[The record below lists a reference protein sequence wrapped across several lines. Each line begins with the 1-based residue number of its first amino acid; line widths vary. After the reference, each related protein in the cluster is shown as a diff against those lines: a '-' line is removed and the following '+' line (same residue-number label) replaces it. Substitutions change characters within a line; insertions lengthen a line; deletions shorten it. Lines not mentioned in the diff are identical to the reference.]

1 LKMKK
6 GTDSFPSINHC
17 RCKCKGNTG
26 YQPNINHGNFNSFL
40 FIAKTNFVP
49 MLRYL
54 FFAFLIYLAYRL
66 VFHFIIPI
74 YKTTRQVKKQFREM
88 HSRMQDNMS
97 QQPPYQQSATPAT
110 ENKKKQAG
118 DYIDFEE
125 LK

>member
-1 LKMKK
+1 
-6 GTDSFPSINHC
+6 
-17 RCKCKGNTG
+17 
-26 YQPNINHGNFNSFL
+26 
-40 FIAKTNFVP
+40 

-88 HSRMQDNMS
+88 HSRMQDNMG
-97 QQPPYQQSATPAT
+97 QQPSYQQPVTPAT
-110 ENKKKQAG
+110 ENKNQQAG

>member
-1 LKMKK
+1 
-6 GTDSFPSINHC
+6 
-17 RCKCKGNTG
+17 
-26 YQPNINHGNFNSFL
+26 
-40 FIAKTNFVP
+40 

-88 HSRMQDNMS
+88 HSRMQDNMG
-97 QQPPYQQSATPAT
+97 QQPPYQQPVTPLT
-110 ENKKKQAG
+110 ENKNQQAG

>member
-1 LKMKK
+1 
-6 GTDSFPSINHC
+6 
-17 RCKCKGNTG
+17 
-26 YQPNINHGNFNSFL
+26 
-40 FIAKTNFVP
+40 

-54 FFAFLIYLAYRL
+54 FYAFLIYLAYRL

-97 QQPPYQQSATPAT
+97 QQQPQQQPVTPAT
-110 ENKKKQAG
+110 ENKNQQAG

>member
-1 LKMKK
+1 
-6 GTDSFPSINHC
+6 
-17 RCKCKGNTG
+17 
-26 YQPNINHGNFNSFL
+26 
-40 FIAKTNFVP
+40 

-54 FFAFLIYLAYRL
+54 LYAFIIYLAYRL

-97 QQPPYQQSATPAT
+97 QQPPHQQPATPAT
-110 ENKKKQAG
+110 ENKKQQPG
-118 DYIDFEE
+118 DYIEFEE